1 MSETGND
8 LVSNTMTTKQTTPP
22 LANFQP
28 FPRNSV
34 NLITGPTSIGKTYF
48 VTQLLKHPHLYFQGH
63 INRIIIIL
71 CNDRIQHLE
80 FESSFPVA
88 QISIKDFNPEDL
100 EQNDLVVIDD
110 LQAIT
115 EIIRLTISVCAHH
128 YNLASLFVIT
138 HSLLGNS
145 HFELLNLCH
154 RVFLF
159 MKSRANVRLVK
170 YIISNFYQ
178 DPDIQTSLKSI
189 ITFCQRQGQVL
200 ALELNPLASSE
211 QENLQL
217 IGFSHLTN
225 LHTAGYFLIYIAPQA
240 SMDYEEAHTLTTS
253 LDPEHA
259 HHIDLDFEGLPSN
272 ALVVVPAITVKQS
285 QLKSKGNETLC
296 SEAEQWNETVDEIE
310 EQINDTFKPNR
321 LKNIKVLT
329 KAILR
334 RKDICLY
341 KDGRFFH
348 KKGRPKTKVNLL
360 DFVGTATRRA
370 MDSDNTSTHEWKLF
384 SMYAKEF
391 TQKGIYKGIIQNKL
405 LLV

>member
-1 MSETGND
+1 
-8 LVSNTMTTKQTTPP
+8 MTSKQTTPP

-48 VTQLLKHPHLYFQGH
+48 VTQLLKHPHLYFQGPVT
-63 INRIIIIL
+63 RIIIIL

-80 FESSFPVA
+80 FESTIPVA

-115 EIIRLTISVCAHH
+115 ELVRLTISVCAHH

-145 HFELLNLCH
+145 NFELLNLCH

-159 MKSRANVRLVK
+159 LKSRANVRLIK

-178 DPDIQTSLKSI
+178 DPDIQSSLKSI

-200 ALELNPLASSE
+200 ALELNPLASTH
-211 QENLQL
+211 QDNLQL
-217 IGFSHLTN
+217 VGFSHLTN
-225 LHTAGYFLIYIAPQA
+225 LHSAGYFLVYLAPQA
-240 SMDYEEAHTLTTS
+240 SMDYEEAHTSTTS
-253 LDPEHA
+253 LDSEQA
-259 HHIDLDFEGLPSN
+259 QHIDLDFEGLPSN
-272 ALVVVPAITVKQS
+272 ALVVVPATSVKQS
-285 QLKSKGNETLC
+285 QQKVESVC
-296 SEAEQWNETVDEIE
+296 SEADQWNETVDEIE

-321 LKNIKVLT
+321 LKNIKALT

-341 KDGRFFH
+341 KDGKFFH
-348 KKGRPKTKVNLL
+348 KKGMPKTKVNLL

-370 MDSDNTSTHEWKLF
+370 MNSDITSTPEWRLF

-391 TQKGIYKGIIQNKL
+391 KDKGIYKGIIQNKL